1 MKRTLSQGVNLQ
13 VLTTLPADP
22 LLGGVKDLE
31 STMNTDKKHS
41 GTINLLDRPTSD
53 EIVSGY

>member
-1 MKRTLSQGVNLQ
+1 
-13 VLTTLPADP
+13 
-22 LLGGVKDLE
+22 VKDLE

-53 EIVSGY
+53 EIVSGYKIHFYRLAKQA